1 MNFNKSIMKNKKVE
15 RLAVMASFLLM
26 SLLSHGLYAQDTLKL
41 TLDDALKIASSD
53 NLTVKVADKEI
64 TRQEYAKKGSYAS
77 LFPQI
82 DYNTNYQRA
91 IKKQVV
97 AFSGQSFK
105 MGLNNTY
112 STGFALTMPLVS
124 VPLWE
129 SLGINAQNV
138 ELAIE
143 KARSSKID
151 LIDQVKQAF
160 FGSLL
165 AADSYNVYKENY
177 DNTIKN
183 YNEVKQKYESGTAAK
198 YDLIRAE
205 VNVKN
210 AEPSLYDAQNSVVL
224 AQWKLKAL
232 IGIDLSTPIA
242 CEGTLMDYKGA
253 LENVITYDSATL
265 EKNTDIK
272 QLDIQGMILD
282 KTYKMQ
288 LAKYYP
294 SLNLSLN
301 YQWIAM
307 DDGFKF
313 SSYKWNPYSTGVL
326 SLTIPIF
333 SGGQRYYT
341 LKQTRAQQQQLA
353 LQKENLKRN
362 LEVSVKQT
370 LSTIETAVKQ
380 YEAAKAG
387 IDGAETGYE
396 ISQKRYEIGSGTL
409 LEMNDAQLAL
419 LQARLNLNQSVYNYL
434 VTKSSLDKILG
445 ITVPEVE
452 KSNKNNSIVEK

>member
-1 MNFNKSIMKNKKVE
+1 MTNNNNKVMMSKKVE
-15 RLAVMASFLLM
+15 KIAALAIFFLVFVAS
-26 SLLSHGLYAQDTLKL
+26 SVAHAQDTLRL
-41 TLDDALKIASSD
+41 TLDDALKIATSE
-53 NLTVKVADKEI
+53 NLTVKIADKEI
-64 TRQEYAKKGSYAS
+64 TRQDYAKKESYAS

-82 DYNTNYQRA
+82 DYTANYQRA

-112 STGFALTMPLVS
+112 TTGFALSMPLVS
-124 VPLWE
+124 VPLWQ
-129 SLGINAQNV
+129 SLGISAKNV

-143 KARSSKID
+143 KARSSKIE
-151 LIDQVKQAF
+151 LVDQVRQAF
-160 FGSLL
+160 FGSIL

-177 DNTIKN
+177 DNTVKN
-183 YNEVKQKYESGTAAK
+183 YNEVKQKFESGTAAK

-224 AQWKLKAL
+224 TKWKLKAI
-232 IGIDLSTPIA
+232 IGIDLSTPIV
-242 CEGTLMDYKGA
+242 CEGTLMDYSSD
-253 LENVITYDSATL
+253 LEKVSLYDSTSL
-265 EKNTDIK
+265 DKNTDLK
-272 QLDIQGMILD
+272 QLNIQGRILD

-301 YQWIAM
+301 YQWMAM
-307 DDGFKF
+307 DDTYKF

-333 SGGQRYYT
+333 SGGQRYFT
-341 LKQTRAQQQQLA
+341 LKQTRAQQQQLN
-353 LQKENLKRN
+353 LQKDNLRRN

-370 LSTIETAVKQ
+370 LSTMETAIKQ
-380 YEAAKAG
+380 YDAAKAG
-387 IDGAETGYE
+387 ISGAETGYE

-445 ITVPEVE
+445 VIYTGEVGMNR
-452 KSNKNNSIVEK
+452 NK

>member
-1 MNFNKSIMKNKKVE
+1 MTKNNSKIMKNR
-15 RLAVMASFLLM
+15 RLETYAAMAALFLLFVAAPAA
-26 SLLSHGLYAQDTLKL
+26 HAQDTLRL
-41 TLDDALKIASSD
+41 TLDDALKIATSE
-53 NLTVKVADKEI
+53 NLTVKIADKEI

-82 DYNTNYQRA
+82 DYTTNYQRA
-91 IKKQVV
+91 IKKQVM

-105 MGLNNTY
+105 IGLNNTY
-112 STGFALTMPLVS
+112 TTGFALTMPLVS

-129 SLGINAQNV
+129 SLGISAQNV
-138 ELAIE
+138 ELSIE

-151 LIDQVKQAF
+151 LLDQVKQAF
-160 FGSLL
+160 FGSIL

-177 DNTIKN
+177 DNTVKN
-183 YNEVKQKYESGTAAK
+183 YNEVKQKFESGTAAK

-224 AQWKLKAL
+224 TKWKLKAI
-232 IGIDLSTPIA
+232 IGIDLSTPIV
-242 CEGTLMDYKGA
+242 CEGTLMDYSSD
-253 LENVITYDSATL
+253 LEKVSLYDSTSL
-265 EKNTDIK
+265 DKNTDLK
-272 QLDIQGMILD
+272 QLDIQGRILD

-301 YQWIAM
+301 YQWMAM
-307 DDGFKF
+307 DDTYKF

-333 SGGQRYYT
+333 SGGQRYFT
-341 LKQTRAQQQQLA
+341 LKQTRAQQQQLN
-353 LQKENLKRN
+353 LQKDNLRRN

-370 LSTIETAVKQ
+370 LSTMETAIKQ
-380 YEAAKAG
+380 YDAAKAG
-387 IDGAETGYE
+387 ISGAETGYE

-445 ITVPEVE
+445 VAIAEPV
-452 KSNKNNSIVEK
+452 KD